1 MTKAR
6 QRFSRISDKETA
18 TIGMITLGGI
28 DYLGAAKKALSEKAL
43 TEAEI
48 FIDAGCDA
56 VLVANYCKNMPAA
69 KVVSALGAV
78 KENFSG
84 NGIKIGVS
92 VFPNNV
98 RKTSAI
104 ARQFD
109 LDFVYFDY
117 ISGVY
122 TKGPDFDSDLYFD
135 FRRENP
141 GVIVL
146 GGIHP
151 YRYIPVSGSDIER
164 DIREG
169 MRRADAVVVSS
180 SSDSLAEKVRR
191 FDKLMGRNKDAR
203 TERYP
208 LVLFDPYIIADDYFP
223 TLPLADGVIFGSCV
237 RNNNDPEAG
246 INIRRLRAYIGN
258 V

>member
-28 DYLGAAKKALSEKAL
+28 DYLGAAKKALL
-43 TEAEI
+43 EAEV

-56 VLVANYCKNMPAA
+56 VLVTNYCKNTPAA

-122 TKGPDFDSDLYFD
+122 TKGPDFDSDSYFD

-146 GGIHP
+146 GGIYP
-151 YRYIPVSGSDIER
+151 YGYIPVSGSDIER

-169 MRRADAVVVSS
+169 MRRADAVVVSG

-203 TERYP
+203 TERHP
-208 LVLFDPYIIADDYFP
+208 LVLFDPYIIADDYFS
-223 TLPLADGVIFGSCV
+223 TLPLAEGVIFGSCV

-246 INIRRLRAYIGN
+246 INTRRLRAYIGN
-258 V
+258 I